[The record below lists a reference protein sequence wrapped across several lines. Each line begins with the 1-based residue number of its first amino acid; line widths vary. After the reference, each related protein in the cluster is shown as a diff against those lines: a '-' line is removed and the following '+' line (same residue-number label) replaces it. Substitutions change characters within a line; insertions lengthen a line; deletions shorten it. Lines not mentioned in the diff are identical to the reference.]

1 MIRTLAVENAAEF
14 FYKGYLTDNSSLKTA
29 AMEFISKNFAE
40 VKKTVGW
47 KDIMKGKNSAKPLEE
62 ILEFMTSK
70 M

>member
-1 MIRTLAVENAAEF
+1 LAVDNAADF

-29 AMEFISKNFAE
+29 AMEFIAQNFAE

-47 KDIMKGKNSAKPLEE
+47 MDVVKENKALEE
-62 ILEFMTSK
+62 ILEFVTSK